1 MNSIEEK
8 IREGVYSVGL
18 NGVAV
23 VDNTFWFDFS
33 VADMYGMSAIKDTY
47 KRSFNAFKKDIDYI
61 TALAITLNH
70 KGWQHYEQKD
80 EKVSQLYFKLYEE
93 LDKFVLDGEWSDEK
107 DDMEY
112 KNFKSEEIT
121 YYVHALD

>member
-1 MNSIEEK
+1 MDSIEEK

-70 KGWQHYEQKD
+70 KGWQHYKEKN

-93 LDKFVLDGEWSDEK
+93 LDAYVLDGKEMG
-107 DDMEY
+107 DDY
-112 KNFKSEEIT
+112 KYNNFTSEEIN
-121 YYVHALD
+121 YYVRALD